1 MLEHK
6 KTDLWWLI
14 MIHVKQDNK
23 ISKIFTI
30 SEASFYMIYWKR
42 DTISYMKSKL
52 TGQLFH
58 YLITTLA

>member
-1 MLEHK
+1 
-6 KTDLWWLI
+6 

-52 TGQLFH
+52 IGQLFH
-58 YLITTLA
+58 YLITILA